1 MVIRPIQEDL
11 DSPIAP
17 PACSLAAAIR
27 PQLASPLV
35 GLTKPTSEVKT
46 TISKHFGE
54 LHDPRKEGMV
64 EHKLLDM
71 VTIAVC
77 AVICGAQSWVD
88 VELFGRSRE
97 RWLKQFLELPGGIPS
112 HDTFG
117 RVFALLN
124 AEQFQRCFGAW
135 MQEVC
140 QRLGGEVIAIDGK
153 TLRGSYDR
161 TSNKAAIQMVSA
173 WAQANRVV
181 LGQVKTDAKSNEV
194 TAIPQ
199 LLKFLDIQGCIV
211 TIDAMGCQKA
221 IAEQIIAAKGDY
233 VLALKGNQ
241 ETLYEEVKDYFAY
254 AEQRH
259 FQGIS

>member
-1 MVIRPIQEDL
+1 MVE
-11 DSPIAP
+11 
-17 PACSLAAAIR
+17 
-27 PQLASPLV
+27 
-35 GLTKPTSEVKT
+35 LTQPTREVKA

-77 AVICGAQSWVD
+77 GAQSGVD
-88 VELFGRSRE
+88 VELFGRSRG

-124 AEQFQRCFGAW
+124 AEQFQRGFGAW

-140 QRLGGEVIAIDGK
+140 QRLGGEGIAIDGK

-161 TSNKAAIQMVSA
+161 NKAAIQMVSA

-181 LGQVKTDAKSNEV
+181 LGQVKTDAKSNEI
-194 TAIPQ
+194 TAFPH
-199 LLKFLDIQGCIV
+199 LLKFLDIPGGIV
-211 TIDAMGCQKA
+211 TIDARGCQKA
-221 IAEQIIAAKGDY
+221 IAEQILAAKGD
-233 VLALKGNQ
+233 
-241 ETLYEEVKDYFAY
+241 
-254 AEQRH
+254 
-259 FQGIS
+259 

>member
-1 MVIRPIQEDL
+1 
-11 DSPIAP
+11 
-17 PACSLAAAIR
+17 
-27 PQLASPLV
+27 LV
-35 GLTKPTSEVKT
+35 ELTKPTSEVKT

-173 WAQANRVV
+173 WA
-181 LGQVKTDAKSNEV
+181 
-194 TAIPQ
+194 
-199 LLKFLDIQGCIV
+199 
-211 TIDAMGCQKA
+211 
-221 IAEQIIAAKGDY
+221 
-233 VLALKGNQ
+233 
-241 ETLYEEVKDYFAY
+241 
-254 AEQRH
+254 
-259 FQGIS
+259 